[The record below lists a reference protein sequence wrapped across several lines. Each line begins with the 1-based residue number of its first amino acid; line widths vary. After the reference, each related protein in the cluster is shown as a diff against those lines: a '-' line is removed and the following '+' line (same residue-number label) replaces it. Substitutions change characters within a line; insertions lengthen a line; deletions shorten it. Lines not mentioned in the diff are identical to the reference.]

1 MKLIIIS
8 KIVRYKI
15 YVIPTSQLPNYFLSI
30 PDLDLIPNIEGIFSL
45 FSLFFI
51 TQPAWRRNTRV
62 KLSRVTTIFFYSS
75 LKKKNTYAKNPP
87 PFPKTS
93 NFLSSRIHPPIIPPL
108 LLRPLPP
115 LRKPVINKFTD
126 ALTTGVDTTDVC
138 PGFPVFDIRNARAV

>member
-45 FSLFFI
+45 FSLFFV
-51 TQPAWRRNTRV
+51 TELASQRNTRV
-62 KLSRVTTIFFYSS
+62 KLSRVTTTF
-75 LKKKNTYAKNPP
+75 LLVVKKKNTYAKNPP